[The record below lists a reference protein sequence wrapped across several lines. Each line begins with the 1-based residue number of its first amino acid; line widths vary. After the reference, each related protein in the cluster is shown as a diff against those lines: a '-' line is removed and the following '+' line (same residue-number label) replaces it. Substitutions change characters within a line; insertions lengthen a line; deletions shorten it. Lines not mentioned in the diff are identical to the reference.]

1 MVQYTLKNIFFFI
14 RIQLTGIKCW
24 ETFAE
29 QIEQKFLDKL
39 EIKSDAI
46 KEGSGVLNKIGT
58 GTSII
63 LGVASGTAIAL
74 SIPTFGATA
83 FVGAAVTTLTFAVGK
98 ISEAANHSKSRKLK
112 NMIDDFLHSYVQC
125 VILDVAKELS
135 RIFEYQVLQL
145 KETEIEKLADCAVD
159 LMLDLKKGDQFDRN
173 TLIKKVLRDGSV
185 KKTNLWTKNDD
196 KWKAPD
202 VFRKP
207 GLRKMVVTN
216 DRSEFTHH
224 VKKENTCDT
233 QKYGYRSQFLEIK
246 YGSDDGGDDDKRH
259 YFVDSEIDSQYT
271 LDRSEDAA
279 YRPVHILVRRPK
291 VLSDFIASQAQT
303 RTRSLANFLRK
314 KFKCF
319 SEEHVVCPVYRPHI
333 PTDIPNLEKSD
344 LTDSDF
350 SYSDFKN
357 SSLKSCNFTNCVML
371 FANLR
376 KVNMSGSALKD
387 SLICYSD
394 LAEVDATCCDW
405 LETSILCSC
414 VDDMDVSGGNY
425 GAITWGKTRIRNLK
439 TGQRPR
445 EEPPLES
452 KNI

>member
-1 MVQYTLKNIFFFI
+1 M
-14 RIQLTGIKCW
+14 
-24 ETFAE
+24 
-29 QIEQKFLDKL
+29 

-98 ISEAANHSKSRKLK
+98 ISEAANHSKSKKLK

-135 RIFEYQVLQL
+135 RIFEYQVLEL

-159 LMLDLKKGDQFDRN
+159 LMLDLKEGDQFDRN

-185 KKTNLWTKNDD
+185 KKRDLWTKNDD

-207 GLRKMVVTN
+207 GLRKVFVTN
-216 DRSEFTHH
+216 DRSDFTHH
-224 VKKENTCDT
+224 VKKKNACDT
-233 QKYGYRSQFLEIK
+233 KKYGYRSQFLEIK
-246 YGSDDGGDDDKRH
+246 YGSDDGRDDDKRH
-259 YFVDSEIDSQYT
+259 YFIDSEIDSRYT
-271 LDRSEDAA
+271 LDRSENAA
-279 YRPVHILVRRPK
+279 YRPVHILVRCPK
-291 VLSDFIASQAQT
+291 VLGDFISSQAQT
-303 RTRSLANFLRK
+303 GTHSLANFLRK
-314 KFKCF
+314 KFKSF
-319 SEEHVVCPVYRPHI
+319 PKDHVVCPVYRPRLPI
-333 PTDIPNLEKSD
+333 DIPNLENSD

-350 SYSDFKN
+350 SYSDFTN

-371 FANLR
+371 FANL
-376 KVNMSGSALKD
+376 KNVNMSGSKFNQT
-387 SLICYSD
+387 LICYSD
-394 LAEVDATCCDW
+394 LVEVDATCCDW
-405 LETSILCSC
+405 VKTSILCSC
-414 VDDMDVSGGNY
+414 VDAMDVSGGNY
-425 GAITWGKTRIRNLK
+425 GAITWGNTDTRNLK
-439 TGQRPR
+439 T
-445 EEPPLES
+445 EPTPIDHGS
-452 KNI
+452 KY